1 MPKTAKIL
9 HAGMSFSELPIQA
22 RLRLEYAGRWVAW
35 SEDRTEVVAV
45 GDDPETVH
53 EVVRKAGNVNVVYEW
68 VPPVPVRLLDPR
80 A

>member
-1 MPKTAKIL
+1 MPKTAKIS
-9 HAGMSFSELPIQA
+9 HTAMSFSELPIQA
-22 RLRLEYAGRWVAW
+22 RLCLEYAGRWVAW

-53 EVVRKAGNVNVVYEW
+53 EMVRKAGNLKVVYEW
-68 VPPVPVRLLDPR
+68 VPPVPVRPLDHR